1 MENLPFNIGLVFTFS
16 TFLALYFLYN
26 ASNHSKAA
34 IILLVTWMVFQMAMA
49 LSEFYINTNTVPP
62 RFLLMVLPPM
72 ALILVLFNTKKGK
85 EFIDQL
91 NLKYL
96 YLLHIVR
103 IPVEL
108 VLFWLSLEKVVPEL
122 MTFEGRNFDII
133 SGITA
138 PLIYYFGYHQK
149 VLSNKLMLT
158 WNILCI
164 GLLLNIVIN
173 AVLSAPFAFQQFAFE
188 QPNIAVL
195 YFPFNWLPSLVVPL
209 VLFAH
214 LATIRQLLGVGSNR
228 IIK

>member
-1 MENLPFNIGLVFTFS
+1 MGI
-16 TFLALYFLYN
+16 AL
-26 ASNHSKAA
+26 
-34 IILLVTWMVFQMAMA
+34 TG
-49 LSEFYINTNTVPP
+49 FYVQTNTIPP

-72 ALILVLFNTKKGK
+72 ALILVLFNTQKGK

-91 NLKYL
+91 NPKYV

-138 PLIYYFGYHQK
+138 PLVYYFGFLK
-149 VLSNKLMLT
+149 NKLSKNMLLA
-158 WNILCI
+158 WNFLCLA
-164 GLLLNIVIN
+164 LLINIVVHAI
-173 AVLSAPFAFQQFAFE
+173 LSAPFAFQQLAFE

-214 LATIRQLLGVGSNR
+214 LASIRQLLRVGSNR
-228 IIK
+228 IM

>member
-1 MENLPFNIGLVFTFS
+1 
-16 TFLALYFLYN
+16 
-26 ASNHSKAA
+26 
-34 IILLVTWMVFQMAMA
+34 
-49 LSEFYINTNTVPP
+49 
-62 RFLLMVLPPM
+62 
-72 ALILVLFNTKKGK
+72 
-85 EFIDQL
+85 
-91 NLKYL
+91 
-96 YLLHIVR
+96 
-103 IPVEL
+103 
-108 VLFWLSLEKVVPEL
+108 

-214 LATIRQLLGVGSNR
+214 LAN
-228 IIK
+228 

>member
-1 MENLPFNIGLVFTFS
+1 MENLPFNIGLTFTFS
-16 TFLALYFLYN
+16 TFLTLYFFYK
-26 ASNHSKAA
+26 ASNQSKVV
-34 IILLVTWMVFQMAMA
+34 IILLVLWMVLQMGIA
-49 LSEFYINTNTVPP
+49 LSGFYVNTNTVPP

-72 ALILVLFNTKKGK
+72 ALILVLFNTQKGK

-91 NLKYL
+91 NPKYL

-108 VLFWLSLEKVVPEL
+108 VLFWLSIEKVVPEL

-138 PLIYYFGYHQK
+138 PLVYYFGFLK
-149 VLSNKLMLT
+149 NKLSKNMLLA
-158 WNILCI
+158 WNFLCLT
-164 GLLLNIVIN
+164 LLINIVVHAI
-173 AVLSAPFAFQQFAFE
+173 LSAPFAFQQMAFE

-214 LATIRQLLGVGSNR
+214 LASIRQLLGVGSNR
-228 IIK
+228 IMK